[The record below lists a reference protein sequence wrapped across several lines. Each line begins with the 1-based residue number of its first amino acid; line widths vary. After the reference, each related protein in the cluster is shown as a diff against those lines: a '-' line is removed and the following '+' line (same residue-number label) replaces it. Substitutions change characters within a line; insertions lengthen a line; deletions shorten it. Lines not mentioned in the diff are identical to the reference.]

1 MKTKFWNSAFVLIL
15 YYVLSK
21 IKDIIWTLVQLSVV
35 WFRNVHASCIYDA
48 RYASQSTRYTMYIL
62 NCIIYITLYIPDFTS
77 LLPQPTKVLLQT
89 PHSLLR
95 MICCCF
101 LRSWNSSPPTSLYTV
116 LNTSIQLFLNT
127 ALTWYKHTFSLSLSL
142 SLPLFLS
149 LSLSLSLSPSLCLP
163 SFPSLFLSLS
173 VSLSLIVH
181 LLLYISVY
189 SYHRL

>member
-1 MKTKFWNSAFVLIL
+1 
-15 YYVLSK
+15 
-21 IKDIIWTLVQLSVV
+21 
-35 WFRNVHASCIYDA
+35 
-48 RYASQSTRYTMYIL
+48 MYIVY
-62 NCIIYITLYIPDFTS
+62 CIIYITLYIPDFTS

-101 LRSWNSSPPTSLYTV
+101 LRSWNFSPPTSLYTV

-149 LSLSLSLSPSLCLP
+149 LSLSLSFSLFVSLPFPLSFFLCL
-163 SFPSLFLSLS
+163 
-173 VSLSLIVH
+173 SLSLIVH